1 MIISTGDNIEIL
13 LKLADILIQYLIE
26 TDEIIWTRIFKATI
40 HKILRLKLPS
50 ETYGLTGIY

>member
-26 TDEIIWTRIFKATI
+26 TDEIIWTRIFKAII
-40 HKILRLKLPS
+40 HKILRLKLAS
-50 ETYGLTGIY
+50 ETYGLTDIY